1 MAVTGREERGGGTR
15 MLIPR
20 HSPMAPMAGLIT
32 SALVLMSSSGF
43 PVCAPLAYKQKAGL
57 PLIFG
62 SQNYEYPLGG
72 RGKVI
77 FIFLRTFSKEKFK
90 KSFQGEKW

>member
-1 MAVTGREERGGGTR
+1 MTGREERGGGTR

-20 HSPMAPMAGLIT
+20 HSPMAPMADLIT

-43 PVCAPLAYKQKAGL
+43 PVCAPLACKQKAGL

-62 SQNYEYPLGG
+62 SQNYEYPFGG
-72 RGKVI
+72 EGQSDFHFFKNI
-77 FIFLRTFSKEKFK
+77 FKRKI
-90 KSFQGEKW
+90 